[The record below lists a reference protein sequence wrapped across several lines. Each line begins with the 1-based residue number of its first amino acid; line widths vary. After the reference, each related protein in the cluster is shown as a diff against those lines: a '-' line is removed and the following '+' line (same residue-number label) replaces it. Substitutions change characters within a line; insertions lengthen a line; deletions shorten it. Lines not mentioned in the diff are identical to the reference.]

1 MRRFAAVSCAVVS
14 LVLGG
19 CIQSSTLVKLMP
31 DGSGTIEQTVTM
43 SAQAMAQLTAL
54 AAMGE
59 QKDAKGA
66 KESKEAKE
74 AKEAKDQTN
83 ELTKDPF
90 SEADARA
97 AVAKMGE
104 GVTFVSSEKID
115 TPDRKGRR
123 AIYAFKDIRKLS
135 LQEMNAPSDAAA
147 GGADVAPKDPPVTFK
162 FEQLPGGHGLLTIVN
177 GAAAKAAASLPE
189 KPQTSLNSDE
199 NVQAMQMMKALMGGL
214 KVDIAIQVGKLVKT
228 NIPYVNGGTVTLLS
242 MDFDKAL
249 AEPKLLEKLQQAKT
263 LADTKAAL
271 NGAQGFKVNLDP
283 ELKIEFAA
291 K

>member
-31 DGSGTIEQTVTM
+31 DGSGTVEQTVTM
-43 SAQAMAQLTAL
+43 SAQAIAQLSAL
-54 AAMGE
+54 AAMGD
-59 QKDAKGA
+59 QKDAKD
-66 KESKEAKE
+66 SKET
-74 AKEAKDQTN
+74 KD
-83 ELTKDPF
+83 LTKDPF

-97 AVAKMGE
+97 AAAKMGD

-135 LQEMNAPSDAAA
+135 LQEMSAPSEAA
-147 GGADVAPKDPPVTFK
+147 GGGDMAPKDPPMTFK
-162 FEQLPGGHGLLTIVN
+162 FEQLPGGRGLLTIVN
-177 GAAAKAAASLPE
+177 AATAAKAAAVPAKPE
-189 KPQTSLNSDE
+189 TPQKPEEAAQN
-199 NVQAMQMMKALMGGL
+199 MQMMKALMGGM
-214 KVDIAIQVGKLVKT
+214 KIDVAIQVGKLVKT
-228 NIPYVNGGTVTLLS
+228 NIPYVSGGTVTLLS

-249 AEPKLLEKLQQAKT
+249 ADPTMLEKLQQAKT

-271 NGAQGFKVNLDP
+271 KNAQGFKVNLDP
-283 ELKIEFAA
+283 ELKIEFAG